1 MSNSAT
7 AGQELD
13 QLRKLAQAYQVETG
27 YESVTGEWR
36 EASPGSLV
44 RILRTLGA
52 PIERLS
58 DAPDALRQRELEVW
72 RQTLEP
78 VTVAWDDESPHV
90 SLRLP
95 KNGMSRII
103 QARLQLEDGATA
115 QWKVAL
121 HDLTIKESRNVDG
134 IDYCQLQLPL
144 PQKLPSGYH
153 ELTIELQGAAHTSL
167 VISAP
172 RRAFDPGCSR
182 GGRAWGAFL
191 PLYSLHSQRSW
202 GSGDF
207 TDLGELAEWVAGQGG
222 RVVATLPILAA
233 MLSEPFEPS
242 PYSPASRLFWNDFY
256 IDVEAIPEL
265 QECREARELLGSAAF
280 GASVAELRRAPLV
293 DYRRQMALK
302 RSVLSL
308 LAEQVQHGNS
318 ARRDAFQRFLR
329 ERPEVEDYARFRA
342 VMDQRK
348 EDWRNWPSELRDGR
362 LSEHDGDEA
371 SRQYHRYAQW
381 IAAEQVH
388 NVATK
393 LNRSDVR
400 LYLDLPLGVNR
411 DGYDTWCERSAFAVE
426 ASGGCPP
433 DAVFTDGQNWNFPPL
448 HPAGIRAQGYR
459 YVRSYLRHQLEYA
472 DILRIDHVPVFHRL
486 YWIPPGGTAHDG
498 VYVRYPSEEMYAVFS
513 LESHRH
519 KVLLIGEDLGTVPP
533 EVPAAMAEHHVHNM
547 YVVQY
552 ALQPEAD
559 EALPE
564 PPGCS
569 VASLNTHDMPPF
581 AAFVKGQ
588 DINERETLGL
598 LGTLDP
604 QREREQRQA
613 LIAALREFLRQRG
626 EEVNEGN
633 VQELM
638 AACLA
643 QLASSA
649 AQTVLLNLEDLWL
662 EEASQNL
669 PGADDRV
676 PNWQRKA
683 RYALEEFTALP
694 EVRSLLSLMRAKFA
708 PAPET

>member
-1 MSNSAT
+1 MSITAT
-7 AGQELD
+7 VGPELD
-13 QLRKLAQAYQVETG
+13 QLRKLAHAYHVETA
-27 YESVTGEWR
+27 YESVTREWR
-36 EASPGSLV
+36 EASPESLV
-44 RILRTLGA
+44 SVLRTLGA
-52 PIERLS
+52 TIERLS
-58 DAPDALRQRELEVW
+58 DAPDAIRQRALEVW
-72 RQTLEP
+72 QQALEP
-78 VTVAWDDESPHV
+78 VTVAWDDEPPHV

-95 KNGMSRII
+95 KQRMPRIA
-103 QARLQLEDGATA
+103 QGRLKLEDGATIE
-115 QWKVAL
+115 WDVVL
-121 HDLTIKESRNVDG
+121 HDLPVIDSTNVNG
-134 IDYCQLQLPL
+134 IDYCVMQVPL
-144 PQKLPSGYH
+144 RKMPTGYH
-153 ELTIELQGAAHTSL
+153 ELTIELHGTAHTSL

-191 PLYSLHSQRSW
+191 PLYALHSERSW

-207 TDLGELAEWVAGQGG
+207 TDLGRCGEWVAQQGG
-222 RVVATLPILAA
+222 RVLATLPILAS
-233 MLSEPFEPS
+233 MLNEPFEPS

-265 QECREARELLGSAAF
+265 QECREARALLGSPAF
-280 GASVAELRRAPLV
+280 GASVAEFRRAPLV

-308 LAEQVQHGNS
+308 LAEHAHSGSS
-318 ARRDAFQRFLR
+318 ARRDAFQRYLQ

-342 VMDQRK
+342 VMDQRQ
-348 EDWRNWPSELRDGR
+348 EGWRHWPSEMRAGL
-362 LSEHDGDEA
+362 LSDTEGDEA
-371 SRQYHRYAQW
+371 SRRYHRYTQW
-381 IAAEQVH
+381 IAAEQVQ

-393 LNRSDVR
+393 LKGSDVR

-411 DGYDTWCERSAFAVE
+411 DGYDTWRERSAFAVE
-426 ASGGCPP
+426 VSGGCPP

-486 YWIPPGGTAHDG
+486 FWIPPGGTAHDG

-533 EVPAAMAEHHVHNM
+533 EVPVAMAKHHVHNM
-547 YVVQY
+547 HVVQY
-552 ALQPEAD
+552 ELCRVVD
-559 EALPE
+559 NVLPE

-581 AAFVKGQ
+581 AAFVKGEDVQ
-588 DINERETLGL
+588 QREALGL

-604 QREREQRQA
+604 QRERAQRQA
-613 LIAALREFLRQRG
+613 LIAALCELLRAQGDQVDETDVRG
-626 EEVNEGN
+626 
-633 VQELM
+633 LLT
-638 AACLA
+638 ACLA
-643 QLASSA
+643 HLASSV
-649 AQTVLLNLEDLWL
+649 AQTVLVNLEDLWL

-694 EVRSLLSLMRAKFA
+694 EVRSLLSMMRAKFA
-708 PAPET
+708 AGPGK